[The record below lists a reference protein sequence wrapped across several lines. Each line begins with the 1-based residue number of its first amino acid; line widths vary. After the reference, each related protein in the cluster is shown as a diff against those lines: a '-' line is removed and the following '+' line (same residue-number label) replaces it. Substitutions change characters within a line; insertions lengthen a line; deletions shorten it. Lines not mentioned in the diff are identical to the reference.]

1 VSKILTLSG
10 LLIWTLG
17 AQPVWPATACSECSR
32 RACMAE
38 AAKTLHIDKE
48 IVAQVLS
55 KYLRIE
61 DRKVL
66 DLAYNAEIKALEP
79 RMELKLEAVQAIL
92 DDLAQIDPRAKKF
105 KPQELY
111 DRRYLDE
118 LEKSGF
124 LAKLWVGT
132 TPR

>member
-1 VSKILTLSG
+1 
-10 LLIWTLG
+10 
-17 AQPVWPATACSECSR
+17 
-32 RACMAE
+32 MAE
-38 AAKTLHIDKE
+38 AAKTLHTDKE
-48 IVAQVLS
+48 IVFKVLS

-79 RMELKLEAVQAIL
+79 RMDLKLEAVQAIL
-92 DDLAQIDPRAKKF
+92 DDVAQIDPRAKKF

-118 LEKSGF
+118 LDKSGF
-124 LAKLWVGT
+124 LAKLWAGT

>member
-1 VSKILTLSG
+1 
-10 LLIWTLG
+10 
-17 AQPVWPATACSECSR
+17 
-32 RACMAE
+32 MAE
-38 AAKTLHIDKE
+38 ANKTLHTDKE
-48 IVAQVLS
+48 IVFKVLS

-79 RMELKLEAVQAIL
+79 RMDLKLEAVQAIL
-92 DDLAQIDPRAKKF
+92 DDVAQIDPRAKKF
-105 KPQELY
+105 KLQELY

-118 LEKSGF
+118 LDKSGF
-124 LAKLWVGT
+124 LAKLWAGT